1 MTREM
6 SRRHRH
12 HSLHHPRHHHGHDS
26 KNNTHNKS
34 SSSLLIEKAFFFHIL
49 VFCSMFEATV
59 TGSVGADTGLEV
71 GGAVSK
77 RDPRSRGRTS
87 APATV
92 GTTTAAAT
100 PAPYPTSTMNE
111 NYRNG
116 AGGCKDNAPTSVCST
131 VSPEECVGQG
141 WGVQVSPCPPARPPA
156 RTQTAHIICIF
167 LFYFFKKKISG
178 YQLPSRSHFYTACLY
193 YSTFSSL
200 CDRTHAVR
208 LCSSGGHVAAC
219 TLNSVYDMPC

>member
-1 MTREM
+1 MTFVGKKLQVKSQFIAQFISTINYHTHVLTTGHTARRNVGTARMTREM
-6 SRRHRH
+6 SRHHRH
-12 HSLHHPRHHHGHDS
+12 HSLHHPRRHHGHDS

-167 LFYFFKKKISG
+167 FYFIFQKK
-178 YQLPSRSHFYTACLY
+178 
-193 YSTFSSL
+193 
-200 CDRTHAVR
+200 D
-208 LCSSGGHVAAC
+208 
-219 TLNSVYDMPC
+219 